1 MTLPPR
7 TLGER
12 PGDPLERAPAA
23 PEPPFPFEPVRD
35 LLGVVRSMYAAAL
48 EAGAGR
54 NDLGRIARVGQE
66 LGRALDLAGS
76 SRQGAD
82 AQAAAWRQVEAA
94 MLEVAAL
101 VDPLTPAAPIV
112 SAARRLLAPTREPA
126 PILRGTAQKKHAP
139 R

>member
-1 MTLPPR
+1 M
-7 TLGER
+7 GER
-12 PGDPLERAPAA
+12 GGHPGA

-35 LLGVVRSMYAAAL
+35 LLGIVRAMYAAAQ

-76 SRQGAD
+76 SRQGAE

-94 MLEVAAL
+94 MLEVGGL
-101 VDPLTPAAPIV
+101 VDPLASAEPIV
-112 SAARRLLAPTREPA
+112 SAARRRLAPP
-126 PILRGTAQKKHAP
+126 RGDAQKVRGGAQAQAQARRK
-139 R
+139 